1 MKKILALV
9 LTLVLVLTAVGTAM
23 AAGKVGIS
31 MPTKSLQRWNED
43 GEYLQAQF
51 LAAGYEVELQYAG
64 DNDVPT
70 QVTQLENMLLNGCT
84 VLVITAIEAT
94 SLGTVLATAKD
105 MGVKVVCHDRLIMDT
120 DAVDYY
126 ATFDNFQVGEIQGQ
140 YVVDTLGLAEG
151 KGPFNIEF
159 IAGDPGDNNAGY
171 FFNGA
176 MSKVQQYLDNGQ
188 LVCVSGQ
195 TKFDQVATPKWTTA
209 TAQARMDDIIAA
221 YYAGGTPLDVVLCS
235 NDSTAQGAT
244 NALVA
249 AGFEAGK
256 NFPIITGQD
265 CDIASVKNIL
275 KGLQS
280 MSIFKD
286 TRILAA
292 RTVTIVNSIL
302 AGTEVEVNN
311 AVNNNVFDVPTYY
324 CTPLFADINNYT
336 ALLID
341 SGYYTADQLAD

>member
-1 MKKILALV
+1 MKKLLSLMLVFVFLCTFGSAL
-9 LTLVLVLTAVGTAM
+9 

-43 GEYLQAQF
+43 GNYLKAQF
-51 LAAGYEVELQYAG
+51 EAGGYEVELQYAG

-70 QVTQLENMLLNGCT
+70 QVAQLETMLLNGCN
-84 VLVITAIEAT
+84 VLVITAIESTA
-94 SLGTVLATAKD
+94 LGTVLADAKAQ
-105 MGVKVVCHDRLIMDT
+105 GVKVICHDRIIMDT

-140 YVVDTLGLAEG
+140 YVVDTLGLASG

-159 IAGDPGDNNAGY
+159 MAGDPGDNNATY

-176 MSKVQQYLDNGQ
+176 MSKVKQYLDNGQ

-195 TKFDQVATPKWTTA
+195 TSFDQVATPAWKTE

-221 YYAGGTPLDVVLCS
+221 YYAGGTALDVVLCS

-275 KGLQS
+275 KGTQS

-292 RTVTIVNSIL
+292 RTVTIVNSVL
-302 AGTEVEVNN
+302 AGTEVEVNSK
-311 AVNNNVFDVPTYY
+311 VNNNVFDVPTFY
-324 CTPLFADINNYT
+324 CTPLFADINNY
-336 ALLID
+336 AQLLID
-341 SGYYTADQLAD
+341 SGYYTADQLAK

>member
-1 MKKILALV
+1 MKKVLVLLLALV
-9 LTLVLVLTAVGTAM
+9 LVMTTVGTAM

-43 GEYLQAQF
+43 GNYLQAQF
-51 LAAGYEVELQYAG
+51 EAAGYEVELQYAG

-70 QVTQLENMLLNGCT
+70 QVAQLETMLLNGCD
-84 VLVITAIEAT
+84 VLVITAIESTA
-94 SLGTVLATAKD
+94 LGTVLATAKEN
-105 MGVKVVCHDRLIMDT
+105 GVKVVCHDRIVMDT
-120 DAVDYY
+120 PAVDYY

-159 IAGDPGDNNAGY
+159 LAGDPGDNNATY

-188 LVCVSGQ
+188 LICVSGQ
-195 TKFDQVATPKWTTA
+195 TSFDQVATPSWKTE

-221 YYAGGTPLDVVLCS
+221 YYADGTPLDVVLCS

-249 AGFEAGK
+249 AGFEAGEGY
-256 NFPIITGQD
+256 PIITGQD
-265 CDIASVKNIL
+265 CDIASMKNIL

-302 AGTEVEVNN
+302 AGTEVETN
-311 AVNNNVFDVPTYY
+311 AVVSNNILDVPTYY
-324 CTPLFADINNYT
+324 ATPLFADINNYQE
-336 ALLID
+336 LLID

>member
-1 MKKILALV
+1 MKKIVAL
-9 LTLVLVLTAVGTAM
+9 LMASILLLSMSSAF
-23 AAGKVGIS
+23 AAGKVGVS

-43 GEYLQAQF
+43 GEYLKAKF
-51 LAAGYEVELQYAG
+51 EEGGYEVELQYAG

-70 QVTQLENMLLNGCT
+70 QVAQLETMLLNGCT
-84 VLVITAIEAT
+84 VLVITAIESTA
-94 SLGTVLATAKD
+94 LGTVLAQAKEA
-105 MGVKVVCHDRLIMDT
+105 GVKVICHDRIIMDT
-120 DAVDYY
+120 PAVDYY

-159 IAGDPGDNNAGY
+159 LAGDPGDNNATY

-176 MSKVQQYLDNGQ
+176 MSKVKQYLDNGQ

-195 TKFDQVATPKWTTA
+195 TSFDQVATPSWKTE

-221 YYAGGTPLDVVLCS
+221 FYADGKPLDVVLCS

-256 NFPIITGQD
+256 NFPVITGQD
-265 CDIASVKNIL
+265 CDIASMKNIL
-275 KGLQS
+275 KGTQS

-292 RTVTIVNSIL
+292 RTVQIVNSVL
-302 AGTEVEVNN
+302 AGEAVETNST
-311 AVNNNVFDVPTYY
+311 VNNNVFDVPTYY
-324 CTPLFADINNYT
+324 CTPLFADINNYK

-341 SGYYTADQLAD
+341 SGYYTADQLAQ

>member
-1 MKKILALV
+1 MKKLLSLLLV
-9 LTLVLVLTAVGTAM
+9 SVLLLGTTSAF
-23 AAGKVGIS
+23 AAQKVGVS

-43 GEYLQAQF
+43 GEYLKAQF
-51 LAAGYEVELQYAG
+51 EAGGYEVELQYAG

-70 QVTQLENMLLNGCT
+70 QVAQLETMLLNGCT
-84 VLVITAIEAT
+84 VLVITAIESTA
-94 SLGTVLATAKD
+94 LGNVLAQAKEA
-105 MGVKVVCHDRLIMDT
+105 GVKVICHDRIIMDT
-120 DAVDYY
+120 PAVDYY

-159 IAGDPGDNNAGY
+159 HAGDPGDNNATY

-176 MSKVQQYLDNGQ
+176 MSKVKQYLDNGQ

-195 TKFDQVATPKWTTA
+195 TTFDQVATPSWKTE
-209 TAQARMDDIIAA
+209 TAQARMDDIIASF
-221 YYAGGTPLDVVLCS
+221 YADGKPLDVVLCS

-249 AGFEAGK
+249 AGFKPGE
-256 NFPIITGQD
+256 NFPIVTGQD

-275 KGLQS
+275 KGTQS

-292 RTVTIVNSIL
+292 RTVEIVNSVL
-302 AGTEVEVNN
+302 AGKEVEVN
-311 AVNNNVFDVPTYY
+311 AVVNNNVFDVPTFY
-324 CTPLFADINNYT
+324 CTPLFADINNYQQ
-336 ALLID
+336 LLIE
-341 SGYYTADQLAD
+341 SGYYTAEQLAN

>member
-1 MKKILALV
+1 MKKVLALV
-9 LTLVLVLTAVGTAM
+9 LTLALILSVVGTAM

-51 LAAGYEVELQYAG
+51 VAAGYEVELQYAG

-70 QVTQLENMLLNGCT
+70 QISQLENMILNGCN

-94 SLGTVLATAKD
+94 ALGNVLATAKE
-105 MGVKVVCHDRLIMDT
+105 MGIKVVCHDRIIMDT

-140 YVVDTLGLAEG
+140 YVVDTLGLADG
-151 KGPFNIEF
+151 AGPFNIEF
-159 IAGDPGDNNAGY
+159 IAGDPGDNNATY

-176 MSKVQQYLDNGQ
+176 MSKVQPYLDNGQ
-188 LVCVSGQ
+188 LICVSGQ
-195 TKFDQVATPKWTTA
+195 TSFDQVATPKWTTA

-221 YYAGGTPLDVVLCS
+221 NYSGGTPLDVVLCS

-249 AGFEAGK
+249 ASFEAGV

-265 CDIASVKNIL
+265 CDIASVKNII

-292 RTVTIVNSIL
+292 RTCTIVNSLL
-302 AGTEVEVNN
+302 AGEEVETNNVVNN
-311 AVNNNVFDVPTYY
+311 RVFDVPTFY
-324 CTPLFADINNYT
+324 CTPLFADVNNYT
-336 ALLID
+336 ELLID
-341 SGYYTADQLAD
+341 SGYYTAEELAD

>member
-9 LTLVLVLTAVGTAM
+9 LSLVLVFAVVGTAL
-23 AAGKVGIS
+23 AADKVGIS

-43 GEYLQAQF
+43 GDYLKAQF
-51 LAAGYEVELQYAG
+51 EAAGYEVELQYAG

-70 QVTQLENMLLNGCT
+70 QVAQLETMLLNGCN

-94 SLGTVLATAKD
+94 ALGTVLETAKEL
-105 MGVKVVCHDRLIMDT
+105 GVTVVCHDRIIMDT

-140 YVVDTLGLAEG
+140 YVVDTLDLANG
-151 KGPFNIEF
+151 AGPFNIEF

-176 MSKVQQYLDNGQ
+176 MSKVQEYLDNGQ
-188 LVCVSGQ
+188 LICVSGQ
-195 TKFDQVATPKWTTA
+195 TAFDQVATPKWTTA

-221 YYAGGTPLDVVLCS
+221 NYSDGTPLDVVLCS

-249 AGFEAGK
+249 ADFEAGV

-265 CDIASVKNIL
+265 CDIASVKNII

-302 AGTEVEVNN
+302 AGEEVETNSVVNN
-311 AVNNNVFDVPTYY
+311 RVLDVPTFY
-324 CTPLFADINNYT
+324 CTPLFADVNNYEE
-336 ALLID
+336 LLIG
-341 SGYYTADQLAD
+341 SGYYTAEQLAE

>member
-1 MKKILALV
+1 MKKVLALV
-9 LTLVLVLTAVGTAM
+9 LTVALFLTVVGTAM
-23 AAGKVGIS
+23 AAGKVGVS

-51 LAAGYEVELQYAG
+51 EAAGYEVELQYAG

-70 QVTQLENMLLNGCT
+70 QVAQLENMILNGCT

-105 MGVKVVCHDRLIMDT
+105 MGIKVVCHDRIIMDT

-140 YVVDTLGLAEG
+140 YVVDTLGLADG
-151 KGPFNIEF
+151 AGPFNIEF

-188 LVCVSGQ
+188 LICVSGQ
-195 TKFDQVATPKWTTA
+195 TTFDQVATPKWTTA

-275 KGLQS
+275 KGTQS

-302 AGTEVEVNN
+302 AGEEVETNATVNN
-311 AVNNNVFDVPTYY
+311 RVFDVPTYY
-324 CTPLFADINNYT
+324 CTPLFADINNYE

-341 SGYYTADQLAD
+341 TGYYTADELAD

>member
-1 MKKILALV
+1 MKKVLALT
-9 LTLVLVLTAVGTAM
+9 LTLVLILTVVGTAF
-23 AAGKVGIS
+23 AAEKVGIS

-43 GEYLQAQF
+43 GDYLKKEF
-51 LAAGYEVELQYAG
+51 EAAGYEVELQYAG

-70 QVTQLENMLLNGCT
+70 QVNQLETMILNGCN

-94 SLGTVLATAKD
+94 SLGTVLATAKEA
-105 MGVKVVCHDRLIMDT
+105 GVKVVCHDRIIMDT
-120 DAVDYY
+120 DAISYY

-140 YVVDTLGLAEG
+140 YVVDTLGLADG

-159 IAGDPGDNNAGY
+159 IAGDPGDNNATY

-209 TAQARMDDIIAA
+209 TAQARMDDIIASN
-221 YYAGGTPLDVVLCS
+221 YAGGTKLDVVLCS

-265 CDIASVKNIL
+265 CDIASVKNII
-275 KGLQS
+275 KGTQS

-292 RTVTIVNSIL
+292 RTCTMVKQLL
-302 AGTEVEVNN
+302 AGETVETNN
-311 AVNNNVFDVPTYY
+311 TVNNNVFDVPTFY
-324 CTPLFADINNYT
+324 CTPLFADINNYKE
-336 ALLID
+336 LLID
-341 SGYYTADQLAD
+341 SGYYTAEELAQ

>member
-1 MKKILALV
+1 MKKVLALA
-9 LTLVLVLTAVGTAM
+9 LTLVLVLSVVGTAM

-43 GEYLQAQF
+43 GSYLQSEF
-51 LAAGYEVELQYAG
+51 EAAGYEVELQYAG

-70 QVTQLENMLLNGCT
+70 QVAQLETMLLNGCD
-84 VLVITAIEAT
+84 VLVITAIESTA
-94 SLGTVLATAKD
+94 LGTVLATAKD
-105 MGVKVVCHDRLIMDT
+105 LGVKVVCHDRIIMDT

-140 YVVDTLGLAEG
+140 YVVDTLDLAG
-151 KGPFNIEF
+151 GAGPFNIEF
-159 IAGDPGDNNAGY
+159 IAGDPGDNNAYY
-171 FFNGA
+171 FYDGA
-176 MSKVQQYLDNGQ
+176 MSKVQEYLDNGQ
-188 LVCVSGQ
+188 LICVSGQ
-195 TKFDQVATPKWTTA
+195 TGFDQVATPSWKTE

-221 YYAGGTPLDVVLCS
+221 YYSDGTPLDVVLCS

-249 AGFEAGK
+249 AGFEAGPDY
-256 NFPIITGQD
+256 PIITGQD

-302 AGTEVEVNN
+302 AGGDVETN
-311 AVNNNVFDVPTYY
+311 AVVSNNVLDVPTFY
-324 CTPLFADINNYT
+324 CTPLFADVNNYKE
-336 ALLID
+336 LLID
-341 SGYYTADQLAD
+341 SGYYTEAQLAE

>member
-1 MKKILALV
+1 MKKVLAIL
-9 LTLVLVLTAVGTAM
+9 LVLVLCVSVTGAL

-43 GEYLQAQF
+43 GDYLKAQF
-51 LAAGYEVELQYAG
+51 EAAGYEVDLEYAG

-70 QVTQLENMLLNGCT
+70 QVAQLEAMLLNGCN

-94 SLGTVLATAKD
+94 SLGTVLATAKEA
-105 MGVKVVCHDRLIMDT
+105 GVKVVCHDRIIMDT
-120 DAVDYY
+120 NAVDYY

-159 IAGDPGDNNAGY
+159 IAGDPGDNNATY

-176 MSKVQQYLDNGQ
+176 MSKVKQYLDNGQ

-195 TKFDQVATPKWTTA
+195 TTFDKVATPKWTTA

-221 YYAGGTPLDVVLCS
+221 NYAGGTKLDVVLCS

-265 CDIASVKNIL
+265 CDIASVKNII

-292 RTVTIVNSIL
+292 RTCTIVNSL
-302 AGTEVEVNN
+302 MAGEKVETNST
-311 AVNNNVFDVPTYY
+311 VNNNVLDVPTFY
-324 CTPLFADINNYT
+324 CTPLFADVKNYKE
-336 ALLID
+336 LLID
-341 SGYYTADQLAD
+341 SNYYTADELAN

>member
-1 MKKILALV
+1 MKKVLALV
-9 LTLVLVLTAVGTAM
+9 LTLVLIVSVAGAAV
-23 AAGKVGIS
+23 AAKVGIS

-43 GEYLQAQF
+43 GNYLQAQF
-51 LAAGYEVELQYAG
+51 EAAGYEVELQYAG

-70 QVTQLENMLLNGCT
+70 QVAQLETMLLNGCD
-84 VLVITAIEAT
+84 VLVITAIESTA
-94 SLGTVLATAKD
+94 LGTVLATAKEL
-105 MGVKVVCHDRLIMDT
+105 GVKVVCHDRIIMDT
-120 DAVDYY
+120 DAIDYY

-140 YVVDTLGLAEG
+140 YVVDTLDLANG
-151 KGPFNIEF
+151 AGPFNIEF
-159 IAGDPGDNNAGY
+159 LAGDPGDNNATY

-176 MSKVQQYLDNGQ
+176 MSKVQEYLDNGQ
-188 LVCVSGQ
+188 LICVSGQ
-195 TKFDQVATPKWTTA
+195 TAFDQVATPSWKTE

-221 YYAGGTPLDVVLCS
+221 YYSDGTPLDVVLCS

-249 AGFEAGK
+249 AGFEAGEGY
-256 NFPIITGQD
+256 PIITGQD
-265 CDIASVKNIL
+265 CDIASMKNIL

-302 AGTEVEVNN
+302 AGEEVETN
-311 AVNNNVFDVPTYY
+311 AVVNNNIFDVPTYY
-324 CTPLFADINNYT
+324 STPLFADINNYVE
-336 ALLID
+336 LLID
-341 SGYYTADQLAD
+341 SGYYTADQLAE